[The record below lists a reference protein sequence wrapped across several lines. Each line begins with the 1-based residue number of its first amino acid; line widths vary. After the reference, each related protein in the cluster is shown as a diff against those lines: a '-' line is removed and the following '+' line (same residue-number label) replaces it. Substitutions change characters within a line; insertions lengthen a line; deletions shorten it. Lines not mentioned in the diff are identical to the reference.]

1 MVHNTIGNNSDQDNL
16 STFVVNLSS
25 KEELRKQLNNQVELF
40 LKSGGSISELP
51 PNYTNFKDGKLPVAT
66 RVYTQNKTKPL
77 APIKPEA
84 QKPSTTVQKSNN
96 QKYEPIK
103 PVQAKK
109 VSGKRKTKPKPK
121 NVSDEALRKK
131 NITEQRILA
140 EANGVDHFIAVC
152 KRHGQTQY
160 RICTNGTRCL
170 LCVDEARI
178 KRIERNPKVLKR
190 KQENKERVAFN
201 KNALHEALS
210 VGKSTFIGLC
220 INCGRTEFKI
230 RMVTRLDNNA
240 IPHKVYHPICIVCH
254 KKHMKS
260 SDEKRRNKAKKGGDN
275 PPCTSFI

>member
-16 STFVVNLSS
+16 STSVFNLSY
-25 KEELRKQLNNQVELF
+25 KEKLRKELNNQIELF
-40 LKSGGSISELP
+40 LKSGGTISELS
-51 PNYTNFKDGKLPVAT
+51 PNYTNFKDGKFPIAAQVH
-66 RVYTQNKTKPL
+66 TQNKTKPL

-84 QKPSTTVQKSNN
+84 QKPSTTPQKSNN
-96 QKYEPIK
+96 QKYEPKK

-109 VSGKRKTKPKPK
+109 VSGKRKPKPK
-121 NVSDEALRKK
+121 KISDDALRKK

-178 KRIERNPKVLKR
+178 KRIERNPMVLKR

-201 KNALHEALS
+201 KNALHEALI
-210 VGKSTFIGLC
+210 VGKNTFVGLC
-220 INCGRTEFKI
+220 INCGSTEFKI

-240 IPHKVYHPICIVCH
+240 ISHKVYHPICIVCH
-254 KKHMKS
+254 KKHMKAN
-260 SDEKRRNKAKKGGDN
+260 DEKRRNKAKKGG
-275 PPCTSFI
+275 